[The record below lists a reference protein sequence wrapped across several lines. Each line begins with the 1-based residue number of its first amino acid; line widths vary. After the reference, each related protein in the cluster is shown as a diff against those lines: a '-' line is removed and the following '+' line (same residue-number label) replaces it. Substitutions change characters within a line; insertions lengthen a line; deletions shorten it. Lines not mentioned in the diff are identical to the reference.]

1 MNNLA
6 EVVEALRPVAHLLPT
21 RIFVTDPS
29 GAYVW
34 GSVVPSDVA
43 EIIAA
48 GPPGTSDH
56 RLPQPD
62 GLPRWMRC
70 ATDALTDDHGALIGY
85 LSSLTDISDRVA
97 TETRFRQ
104 IAEHTTDT
112 VVRVDRTGK
121 VTYISRA
128 AQFLGY
134 EPDEL
139 TGISMVELIHPDD
152 LAEFADRD
160 SLFDTDEVRQRRFR
174 AVTRDGEA
182 IWVHARSQ
190 RAIDPETGE
199 ANEIQSSV
207 REITHEIAAEEALRD
222 SEERFR
228 CLAEATTNGVCISE
242 DGVVVSANGAFAAMF
257 GYEANAL
264 PGVPI
269 QTFVASDFH
278 SELGDRL
285 ASNDSD
291 RAEFIGVRRDGSRFE
306 GAANGRKVSY
316 QGRQVRVT
324 TITDLTDVKRTVA
337 LEERRRV
344 ARDLHDGL
352 AHELAFVA
360 TKARALTRTPN
371 AETLTEIANAAER
384 ALDEARR
391 AITLLSSSSPERLD
405 TAIAQT
411 AEDLGSRHRM
421 AVSLDLSDDV
431 VVGGDVAENLLRIL
445 REAMTNAGRHGRAN
459 RVAVR
464 LWRNGDV
471 HLVVDDDGCGFK
483 EDQRARRGFGL
494 LSMQERAEAMAGR
507 LMVASSPGRG
517 TCVEAVIP

>member
-6 EVVEALRPVAHLLPT
+6 EVVEALRAVAHLLPT
-21 RIFVTDPS
+21 RIFVTEPN

-34 GSVVPSDVA
+34 GSVVPSEVA
-43 EIIAA
+43 EITAA
-48 GPPGTSDH
+48 GPPATSDH
-56 RLPQPD
+56 RMAQPD
-62 GLPRWMRC
+62 GAVRWMRC
-70 ATDALTDDHGALIGY
+70 ATEALTDDHGALIGH

-97 TETRFRQ
+97 SETRFRQ

-121 VTYISRA
+121 VTYISSA

-139 TGISMVELIHPDD
+139 AGIPMVELIHPDD
-152 LAEFADRD
+152 IHLFADRN

-174 AVTRDGEA
+174 AITCDGRV

-190 RAIDPETGE
+190 RAFDPETGE

-207 REITHEIAAEEALRD
+207 REITNEIAAEEALRE

-228 CLAEATTNGVCISE
+228 CLAEATTDGVCISE
-242 DGVVVSANGAFAAMF
+242 EGVVVSANAAFAAMF
-257 GYEANAL
+257 GYEPNAVSGM
-264 PGVPI
+264 PVR
-269 QTFVASDFH
+269 TFVAPEFH
-278 SELGDRL
+278 PKLVDRL
-285 ASNDSD
+285 ASNAS
-291 RAEFIGVRRDGSRFE
+291 RPGEFIGVRRDGTRFE
-306 GAANGRKVSY
+306 GAVTGQNVSF

-324 TITDLTDVKRTVA
+324 TITDLTHMKRTVA
-337 LEERRRV
+337 LEERRHV

-352 AHELAFVA
+352 AHELAFIA
-360 TKARALTRTPN
+360 TKARASTRTSTD
-371 AETLTEIANAAER
+371 ADALRQIANAAER

-391 AITLLSSSSPERLD
+391 AITLLSSSAPERLD
-405 TAIAQT
+405 TAVAQT
-411 AEDLGSRHRM
+411 AEDLGSRHQM
-421 AVSLDLSDDV
+421 AVSLDLSPDV
-431 VVGGDVAENLLRIL
+431 IVAGEVAENLLRIL

-464 LWRNGDV
+464 LWQNGDV
-471 HLVVDDDGCGFK
+471 HLVVDDDGCGFM
-483 EDQRARRGFGL
+483 EDERARGFGL
-494 LSMQERAEAMAGR
+494 LSMQERAQAMAGR
-507 LMVASSPGRG
+507 LLVASSPGRG

>member
-1 MNNLA
+1 VNNLA
-6 EVVEALRPVAHLLPT
+6 EVVEAVRAVAHLLPT
-21 RIFVTDPS
+21 RVFVTDPT
-29 GAYVW
+29 GCYVW
-34 GSVVPSDVA
+34 GSVLSSEVG
-43 EIIAA
+43 EITAVGSPA
-48 GPPGTSDH
+48 TSDH
-56 RLPQPD
+56 RMVQPD
-62 GLPRWMRC
+62 GAVRWMRC
-70 ATDALTDDHGALIGY
+70 ATEALTDDHGAPIGY
-85 LSSLTDISDRVA
+85 LSTLTDISDRV
-97 TETRFRQ
+97 ESEKRFRQ

-128 AQFLGY
+128 AELLGY

-139 TGISMVELIHPDD
+139 AGISMAQLIHPDD
-152 LAEFADRD
+152 LQLFADRD

-174 AVTRDGEA
+174 AITRDGEA

-190 RAIDPETGE
+190 RALDPDTGE

-207 REITHEIAAEEALRD
+207 REITNEIAAEDALRE

-228 CLAEATTNGVCISE
+228 CLAEATTDGVCISDE
-242 DGVVVSANGAFAAMF
+242 GIIVSTNAAFATLF
-257 GYEANAL
+257 RYE
-264 PGVPI
+264 PGAVVGMPI
-269 QTFVASDFH
+269 RAFVEPQFH
-278 SELGDRL
+278 EPIADRL
-285 ASNDSD
+285 ATVASPSE
-291 RAEFIGVRRDGSRFE
+291 EFIGIRSDGTRFR
-306 GAANGRKVSY
+306 GAATGRSVSY
-316 QGRQVRVT
+316 QGRSVRVT
-324 TITDLTDVKRTVA
+324 TITDLTDMKRTVA

-360 TKARALTRTPN
+360 TKARASLRTPDSQIL
-371 AETLTEIANAAER
+371 AQIANAAER

-391 AITLLSSSSPERLD
+391 AISVLSSSLPERLD
-405 TAIAQT
+405 VAVAQT

-421 AVSLDLSDDV
+421 AVSLDLSPDV
-431 VVGGDVAENLLRIL
+431 VVAGEVAENLLRIL
-445 REAMTNAGRHGRAN
+445 REAMTNAGRHGHAN

-471 HLVVDDDGCGFK
+471 HLVVDDDGCGFV
-483 EDQRARRGFGL
+483 EDERARRGFGL

-507 LMVASSPGRG
+507 LLVASSPGRG